1 MINLHW
7 PPSPVACPSCIVVCL
22 LTSEP
27 NLQGLFLLSVG
38 PSGSGVG
45 PCLCFILEMMW
56 LIIQL
61 QAFAFFKGIF
71 KFIACKNPVTVKY
84 QLKKVYGWGS
94 WSQRSFD
101 FPKKVP
107 QQVNGRIQIGVHS
120 YIVSSVSNLL
130 RCIFYSYL

>member
-7 PPSPVACPSCIVVCL
+7 PPSPVAYPSCIVVCL

-45 PCLCFILEMMW
+45 PCLCFILETMW

-84 QLKKVYGWGS
+84 QLKKFMDEEVEASEVLTFRKKFPNKSMAEFKLVYTL
-94 WSQRSFD
+94 
-101 FPKKVP
+101 
-107 QQVNGRIQIGVHS
+107 I
-120 YIVSSVSNLL
+120 
-130 RCIFYSYL
+130 